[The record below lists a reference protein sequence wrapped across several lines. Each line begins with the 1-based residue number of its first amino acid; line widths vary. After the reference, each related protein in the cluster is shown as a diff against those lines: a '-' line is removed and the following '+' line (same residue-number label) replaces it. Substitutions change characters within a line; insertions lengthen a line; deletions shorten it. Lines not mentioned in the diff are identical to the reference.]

1 MSQLQ
6 QFISAAQPAIPELAA
21 NLTSAGLLAA
31 MADWSMDKL
40 AYVQVLH
47 PEAYTA
53 LSSSIV
59 ELTK

>member
-1 MSQLQ
+1 MQH
-6 QFISAAQPAIPELAA
+6 FISVVQPAIPELSA

-40 AYVQVLH
+40 AYVQVLQ
-47 PEAYTA
+47 PEVYTS
-53 LSSSIV
+53 LSGSIV